1 MSGIPLPHDIALPL
15 PVPVW
20 FLYFA
25 IIVLFLL
32 HILFVNLMVG
42 GSTLTL
48 LFEILGL
55 REERYDRLARQLAQ
69 TITVNKSLAV
79 VLGVGPLLAI
89 NLLYT
94 LYFYSANA
102 LTGHAWALLVPGIIA
117 AFLLAYLHK
126 YSWDRLSGYKW
137 LHISVGAMSTGLF
150 WLIPFVFLANIN
162 LMLFPA
168 RWSAVSGFISAVLL
182 PNVFPRFLHFMLASM
197 ALTALFAIG
206 YFTRRGF
213 DFERQLPG
221 FTRPSLRRMLYAG
234 AFGLTLAQLLAGPL
248 LYFTLPVE
256 GMSITLTLVIA
267 AGVVLALVV
276 LWLLWRELN
285 ATDAQVGHHF
295 ALIASLLFVVVL
307 IMGSGRHLY
316 REVAIGAH
324 RRQVRQQT
332 ADFHWASV
340 AATIRERS
348 GLGQPVYAS
357 AGERVYLDVCS
368 ACHARDSVVVG
379 PAVTEIADIYADDP
393 AGIVTWTRAPGKKRA
408 GFMQMPAFNNLPS
421 ADLDA
426 VAQYMLEMPDMPD
439 AEPAST
445 ETDQPP
451 AARDDT
457 GEPTT

>member
-1 MSGIPLPHDIALPL
+1 VSAPLPHDIALPL

-25 IIVLFLL
+25 IIALFLL

-79 VLGVGPLLAI
+79 VLGIGPLLAI

-102 LTGHAWALLVPGIIA
+102 LTGHAWALLVPGIVA

-126 YSWDRLSGYKW
+126 YSWDRLAGYKW
-137 LHISVGAMSTGLF
+137 LHISMGAMSTGLF

-168 RWSAVSGFISAVLL
+168 RWSEVSGFISAVLL
-182 PNVFPRFLHFMLASM
+182 PNVFPRFLHFMLASL

-213 DFERQLPG
+213 DLERQLPG
-221 FTRPSLRRMLYAG
+221 FTRPELRRLLYAA

-248 LYFTLPVE
+248 LFFTLPVE
-256 GMSITLTLVIA
+256 GLSITLTLVIA
-267 AGVVLALVV
+267 AGLAVVLVV

-285 ATDAQVGHHF
+285 AADARVGHHF
-295 ALIASLLFVVVL
+295 ALICSLLLIVVL

-316 REVAIGAH
+316 REVAIDAH
-324 RRQVRQQT
+324 RRQVREQT

-348 GLGQPVYAS
+348 GIGQPVYAS
-357 AGERVYLDVCS
+357 AGERVYQNVCS
-368 ACHARDSVVVG
+368 ACHARDSMLVG
-379 PAVTEIADIYADDP
+379 PSVTEIAGIYAGDP
-393 AGIVTWTRAPGKKRA
+393 AGIVTWTRAPGRKRA

-426 VAQYMLEMPDMPD
+426 VAQYMLEMPAMPEDEAASAPADDQAAEADD
-439 AEPAST
+439 AP
-445 ETDQPP
+445 ET
-451 AARDDT
+451 
-457 GEPTT
+457 TT